1 MNKWTKEDKYS
12 ILESIF
18 IQGEETVL
26 EFINALQVL
35 TTQMGKVCTKCKER
49 KISQEFNKR
58 NASKDGLAYICKLCE
73 SSYREEQKIKDSLY
87 SEDLCLINKLTP
99 EQREAL
105 EVSLAKGVNNER

>member
-1 MNKWTKEDKYS
+1 MNKWTKDYKYS

-35 TTQMGKVCTKCKER
+35 TTKMGKVCTKCKER

-58 NASKDGLAYICKLCE
+58 NASKDGLAYICKICE
-73 SSYREEQKIKDSLY
+73 AYYRAGQKIRDEEYTKDLY
-87 SEDLCLINKLTP
+87 LINKLTP